1 MGLRF
6 VKIYLILPVVFAAF
20 IFSSVHAAEN
30 TVAVIANNDNAM
42 EEISI
47 EMLKKM
53 YNNDLLKWPDG
64 VPIILYDLDV
74 YNPTRAAFSTSV
86 LGRKPERIAEE
97 WAHKKITN
105 QALNPPHT
113 IKSERLI
120 IRRVSMQRGAIG
132 YVSLSRTKDRNDVKV
147 IAILDE

>member
-6 VKIYLILPVVFAAF
+6 VIRYLIIPVLFAAF
-20 IFSSVHAAEN
+20 TISSVHAAEDK
-30 TVAVIANNDNAM
+30 VAIIVNNDNTM
-42 EEISI
+42 VRISI
-47 EMLKKM
+47 DMLKKM
-53 YNNDLLKWPDG
+53 YNNDLLKWPNG
-64 VPIILYDLDV
+64 KPVILYDLDV
-74 YNPTRAAFSTSV
+74 YNPLRAAFSMNV
-86 LGRKPERIAEE
+86 LGRRPEKIAEE

-132 YVSLSRTKDRNDVKV
+132 YVSLSRTKGRNDVKV
-147 IAILDE
+147 IAILNK